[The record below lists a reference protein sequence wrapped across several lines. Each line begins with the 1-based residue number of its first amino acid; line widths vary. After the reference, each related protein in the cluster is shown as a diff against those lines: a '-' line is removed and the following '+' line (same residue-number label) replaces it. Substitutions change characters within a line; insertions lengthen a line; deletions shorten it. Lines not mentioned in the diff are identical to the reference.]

1 LRRLFKEGISS
12 LKNYNNY
19 ERYRM
24 GLLVSLFINNDLAK
38 PGRKFAFM
46 QILIAIIVILVCSLA
61 TYFIWGLSF
70 AYSVLAGGA
79 ISIIPNFVFAH
90 KAFKYAGARSS
101 EKVLDSFYSGEKL
114 KIVLTAV
121 LFALAFKF
129 LAIEPIAFFTSFC
142 IVVALPL
149 LTPFFF
155 KL

>member
-1 LRRLFKEGISS
+1 MLLSKYLIS
-12 LKNYNNY
+12 
-19 ERYRM
+19 
-24 GLLVSLFINNDLAK
+24 I
-38 PGRKFAFM
+38 
-46 QILIAIIVILVCSLA
+46 IIVLACSIA

-70 AYSVLAGGA
+70 AHSVLAGGA

-129 LAIEPIAFFTSFC
+129 LAIEPIAFFSSFC
-142 IVVALPL
+142 LVVALPL
-149 LTPFFF
+149 LTPFLF

>member
-1 LRRLFKEGISS
+1 ME
-12 LKNYNNY
+12 
-19 ERYRM
+19 
-24 GLLVSLFINNDLAK
+24 LLVSLFVRNELAT
-38 PGRKFAFM
+38 PGRQFASK
-46 QILIAIIVILVCSLA
+46 QILISIVIVLIFSVA

-70 AYSVLAGGA
+70 AHSVLSGGA

-101 EKVLDSFYSGEKL
+101 EKVIDSFYSGEKL

-129 LAIEPIAFFTSFC
+129 LAIEPLAFFSSFC

-149 LTPFFF
+149 ITPFVI
-155 KL
+155 KR

>member
-1 LRRLFKEGISS
+1 
-12 LKNYNNY
+12 
-19 ERYRM
+19 M
-24 GLLVSLFINNDLAK
+24 GFLVSLFIGNELAK
-38 PGRKFAFM
+38 PGRQFAFK
-46 QILIAIIVILVCSLA
+46 QILISIIIVITFSVV

-129 LAIEPIAFFTSFC
+129 LAIEPIAFFSSFC
-142 IVVALPL
+142 VVVVLPL

>member
-1 LRRLFKEGISS
+1 MEF
-12 LKNYNNY
+12 
-19 ERYRM
+19 
-24 GLLVSLFINNDLAK
+24 LVSLYLHNDLAK

-46 QILIAIIVILVCSLA
+46 QILIALIFVLICSVA

-70 AYSVLAGGA
+70 AQSVLAGGA

-129 LAIEPIAFFTSFC
+129 LAIEPVAFFSSFC
-142 IVVALPL
+142 LVVALPL
-149 LTPFFF
+149 ITPFVI
-155 KL
+155 KR